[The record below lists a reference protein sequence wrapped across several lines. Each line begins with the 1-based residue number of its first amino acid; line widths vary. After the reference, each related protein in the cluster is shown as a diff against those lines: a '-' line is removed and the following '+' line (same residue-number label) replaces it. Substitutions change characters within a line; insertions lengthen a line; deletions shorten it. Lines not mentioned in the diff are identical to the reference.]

1 MFTEE
6 KIALFMRGLSVAFPV
21 IVCIVLMSLVGA
33 VRDVASEIK
42 TSSHTGLALPAGIY
56 ICDGDKCVIA
66 NSQNIDGLN
75 KK

>member
-6 KIALFMRGLSVAFPV
+6 RIALFMRGLSVAFPV
-21 IVCIVLMSLVGA
+21 IVCIILMCLVGA
-33 VRDVASEIK
+33 VHDVSAEIK
-42 TSSHTGLALPAGIY
+42 ASSHTGLALPAGVY